1 MQKHFIFIICLFVAP
16 LLVLRCAPQPHI
28 QIGFVGGLTG
38 RNSSLGISGRNG
50 VMLAVEEVNGS
61 GGIRGRKVILVTKD
75 DKQDVGEAQKVVN
88 ELISSN
94 VDVII
99 GHMTSQMADATV
111 PLINAA
117 NVLMISPTVS
127 TNSLTGIDD
136 NFLRLLPPTAAIIN
150 YYAKYSY
157 HVLGVKSAV
166 VIYDTSNESYSKDWF
181 TNFKNKFDEFGLD
194 TVKPFP
200 YDASVNND
208 FHSMAK
214 AIAAMKPDSV
224 VIASVSIDAALLCQ
238 HLRIN
243 NFQGKILASSWS
255 MTHDFI
261 EYGGKNVEG
270 VYFMQWFDEKN
281 DDPAFLAFKA
291 KYIERFG
298 IEPDFASTL
307 AYEAAYVVFRALA
320 QTKKTSELKSV
331 ILNTARFPGLQGD
344 ILFDRFGEP
353 TRQMNIFQVKNSI
366 IEIIRDYEKV
376 S

>member
-1 MQKHFIFIICLFVAP
+1 MQKHFIFIICVFLTP
-16 LLVLRCAPQPHI
+16 LLLLRCAPQPNI
-28 QIGFVGGLTG
+28 KIGFVGGLTG

-50 VMLAVEEVNGS
+50 VMLAVEEVNSS
-61 GGIRGRKVILVTKD
+61 GGINGRNVTLVTKD
-75 DKQDVGEAQKVVN
+75 DKQDVVEAKKVVN
-88 ELISSN
+88 ELISGN

-111 PLINAA
+111 PLVNAA

-127 TNSLTGIDD
+127 TNYLTGIDD
-136 NFLRLLPPTAAIIN
+136 NFIRLLPPTAAIIN
-150 YYAKYSY
+150 YYAGYSY

-181 TNFKNKFDEFGLD
+181 TNFKNKFNEFGLD

-200 YDASVNND
+200 YDASINNN
-208 FHSMAK
+208 FHSIAK
-214 AIAAMKPDSV
+214 SVSEMKPDC
-224 VIASVSIDAALLCQ
+224 VIISSVSIDAALLCQ

-243 NFQGKILASSWS
+243 NFTGQILVSSWS

-261 EYGGKNVEG
+261 EYGGTNVEG
-270 VYFMQWFDEKN
+270 VYFMHWFNEKN
-281 DDPAFLAFKA
+281 DDFAFLEFKS

-307 AYEAAYVVFRALA
+307 AYETAYVVFRALA
-320 QTKKTSELKSV
+320 QTKKPSELKSV

-353 TRQMNIFQVKNSI
+353 TRQMNIFQVQNST